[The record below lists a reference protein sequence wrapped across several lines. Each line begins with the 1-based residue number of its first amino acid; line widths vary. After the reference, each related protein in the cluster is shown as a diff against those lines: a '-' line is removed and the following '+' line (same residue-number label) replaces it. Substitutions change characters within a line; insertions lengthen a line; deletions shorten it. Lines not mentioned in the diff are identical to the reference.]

1 MELDSTQSYFHYKW
15 LKISLICIV
24 LYVKIM
30 EIYLKQRKLQIQLS
44 LLKSFCPGIHFKLQ
58 CVELKNSNSCIMTR
72 ILAQVCYQ

>member
-24 LYVKIM
+24 LFVKIM
-30 EIYLKQRKLQIQLS
+30 EIYLN
-44 LLKSFCPGIHFKLQ
+44 FKLQ